1 MQHRDIV
8 RRCQRDRPLLADQL
22 RADAE
27 TVLKQAQETAA
38 AIVGRA
44 HARQMEAAT
53 RKIWKGELLKNRSK
67 LLDAPSW
74 LWRSTVDL
82 LVSHEGAYLDHCR
95 KYALD
100 NP

>member
-1 MQHRDIV
+1 
-8 RRCQRDRPLLADQL
+8 
-22 RADAE
+22 
-27 TVLKQAQETAA
+27 
-38 AIVGRA
+38 
-44 HARQMEAAT
+44 
-53 RKIWKGELLKNRSK
+53 

-100 NP
+100 NF

>member
-1 MQHRDIV
+1 MATKGLST
-8 RRCQRDRPLLADQL
+8 RRFHLA
-22 RADAE
+22 RVSAAE
-27 TVLKQAQETAA
+27 
-38 AIVGRA
+38 
-44 HARQMEAAT
+44 
-53 RKIWKGELLKNRSK
+53 KNRSK

-82 LVSHEGAYLDHCR
+82 LVSHERAYLDHCR